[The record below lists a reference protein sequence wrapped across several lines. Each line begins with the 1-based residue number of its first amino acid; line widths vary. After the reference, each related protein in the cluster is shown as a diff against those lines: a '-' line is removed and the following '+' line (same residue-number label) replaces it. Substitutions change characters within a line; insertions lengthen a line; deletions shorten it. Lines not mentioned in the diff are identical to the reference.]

1 MHIKRSGKSG
11 ERFDMFIQT
20 ENSRL
25 QAGRF
30 LQHGAMSQI
39 VGSPGV
45 DIHHAPSFNGV
56 DDRTA
61 EFLRDSRK
69 LRPKRPPLIATEGS
83 A

>member
-1 MHIKRSGKSG
+1 
-11 ERFDMFIQT
+11 MFIQT

-30 LQHGAMSQI
+30 LQYGAMSQI

-61 EFLRDSRK
+61 EFCGTAGQPK